1 MRLIAACLLC
11 LVFGVLA
18 GCATPVNSDQKVET
32 ESQLMHREAQAA
44 YDQGDDAR
52 AEQVYK
58 KLTTLG
64 PQDAETWFR
73 LGNLYA
79 RTGKP
84 QIAQEAYLKS
94 LSLKDTDPRTWNN
107 LGIVMLRQAWL
118 ALVQSK
124 LISEPNDPAF
134 ENTAVIIKTLE
145 TLPAIA
151 SEKKK

>member
-1 MRLIAACLLC
+1 MRLISTWFLSFALL
-11 LVFGVLA
+11 VLT
-18 GCATPVNSDQKVET
+18 GCAVKSEQVADTD
-32 ESQLMHREAQAA
+32 SQLLHREAQAA

-73 LGNLYA
+73 LGNIYA
-79 RTGKP
+79 RTNKP

-94 LSLKDTDPRTWNN
+94 LSLKDTDPRVWNN

-118 ALVQSK
+118 ALVACAQR
-124 LISEPNDPAF
+124 NCFA
-134 ENTAVIIKTLE
+134 
-145 TLPAIA
+145 
-151 SEKKK
+151 